1 MNMKTSISILFAM
14 IISILMIN
22 SAKAQEKKKNYEEVQ
37 IQTSAV
43 CGMCEERIE
52 GNIAYEKGVK
62 KVEMDNETKIVTVG
76 YDPRKTDTDKIRTAI
91 SNLGYDADGI
101 AANQEAYNK
110 LPGCC
115 KKGNK
120 PH

>member
-1 MNMKTSISILFAM
+1 MRTM
-14 IISILMIN
+14 IIIATLAALAIN
-22 SAKAQEKKKNYEEVQ
+22 PAAAQDKKKNYEEVQ

-62 KVEMDNETKIVTVG
+62 KVELDDKTKVVTVG
-76 YDPRKTDTDKIRTAI
+76 FDPRKTDLEKIRKAI
-91 SNLGYDADGI
+91 SKLGYDADDVE
-101 AANQEAYNK
+101 ADQEAHDK
-110 LPGCC
+110 LPKCC
-115 KKGNK
+115 QKGNE